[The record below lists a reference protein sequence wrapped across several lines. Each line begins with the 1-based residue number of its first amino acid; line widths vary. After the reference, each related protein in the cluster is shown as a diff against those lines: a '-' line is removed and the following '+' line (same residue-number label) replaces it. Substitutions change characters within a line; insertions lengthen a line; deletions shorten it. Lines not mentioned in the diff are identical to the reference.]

1 LPARLSGGARVVR
14 VLRVGATIDA
24 SKLLRPGLLDG
35 VRVLVAGP
43 ASLAPNEAAG
53 ASAEHAPLADA
64 VASACAQRGA
74 VVSRWRAPEPVKEQ
88 VDLLVVD
95 AGATFARVSAGDH
108 TGDEQALAAASREA
122 LRLCL
127 DGAWEAS
134 RAVANAA
141 FIDAGR
147 PGRIVYLAPAP
158 GPTSSASAG
167 DTAPSVEY
175 ADAARAGLENL
186 SRTLSIE
193 WARYGV
199 TLVTI
204 APGERTSEGE
214 VAALVTYL
222 GSPAGAYFSGC
233 LLDLRGPAA

>member
-1 LPARLSGGARVVR
+1 
-14 VLRVGATIDA
+14 VGATIDA

-35 VRVLVAGP
+35 VRVLVAAP
-43 ASLAPNEAAG
+43 VSLAPNEAAG
-53 ASAEHAPLADA
+53 AGAERAAHADV
-64 VASACAQRGA
+64 VASACAQLGA
-74 VVSRWRAPEPVKEQ
+74 LVSRWSAPDPEQ
-88 VDLLVVD
+88 AHVDLLVVD
-95 AGATFARVSAGDH
+95 AGASFARESADGDA
-108 TGDEQALAAASREA
+108 GDEQALAAASREA

-158 GPTSSASAG
+158 AARSSSAG
-167 DTAPSVEY
+167 DAAPSVEY

-204 APGERTSEGE
+204 APGERTSEAE
-214 VAALVTYL
+214 VAALVAYL
-222 GSPAGAYFSGC
+222 ASPAGAYFSGC
-233 LLDLRGPAA
+233 LLDLRGRAA